1 MRAVIE
7 NGNKFTKKH
16 FYMMLKE
23 LNAQHIEEQLAKYL
37 KIMIEELDISGQE
50 FEDFINGLVEEKL
63 AEAYFSIADVLF
75 TFPTS

>member
-7 NGNKFTKKH
+7 NGNKFTKEH
-16 FYMMLKE
+16 LYMMLKE
-23 LNAQHIEEQLAKYL
+23 LNAEHIEEQLAKYL

-50 FEDFINGLVEEKL
+50 FEDFINGLAEEKL
-63 AEAYFSIADVLF
+63 AEAYFSIAEVLF

>member
-23 LNAQHIEEQLAKYL
+23 LNAEHIEEQLAKYL
-37 KIMIEELDISGQE
+37 KIMIEELDISG
-50 FEDFINGLVEEKL
+50 
-63 AEAYFSIADVLF
+63 
-75 TFPTS
+75 